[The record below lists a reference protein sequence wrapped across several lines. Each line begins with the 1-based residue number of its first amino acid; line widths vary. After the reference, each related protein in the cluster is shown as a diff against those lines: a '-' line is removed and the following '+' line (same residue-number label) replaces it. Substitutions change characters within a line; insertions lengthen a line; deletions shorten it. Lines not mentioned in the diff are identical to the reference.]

1 MEMEWI
7 KEKPPL
13 EKEKSNKEIS
23 KQIDQ
28 NAKATTNLLE
38 KVRKYGANIFEP
50 FLLTRAIKLLFQ
62 MMIDKTATLA
72 ELETAVKANCNAIK
86 RETEM
91 DLSKKDKS
99 KAIIKAMFDHFRR

>member
-1 MEMEWI
+1 
-7 KEKPPL
+7 
-13 EKEKSNKEIS
+13 
-23 KQIDQ
+23 
-28 NAKATTNLLE
+28 
-38 KVRKYGANIFEP
+38 
-50 FLLTRAIKLLFQ
+50 

-99 KAIIKAMFDHFRR
+99 KAIIKAMFDNLRRK